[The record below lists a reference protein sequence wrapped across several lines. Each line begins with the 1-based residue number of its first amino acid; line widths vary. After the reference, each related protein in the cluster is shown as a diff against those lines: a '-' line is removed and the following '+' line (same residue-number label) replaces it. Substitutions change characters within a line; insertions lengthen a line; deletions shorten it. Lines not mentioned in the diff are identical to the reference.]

1 MEVWLDYRHSKETD
15 AISNHQFDKIISQS
29 PIKDTATLTYS
40 ENSLFLDQTL
50 IGTKV
55 LISDSYSQSNAKKFI
70 GSVAWIVL
78 EFEDWSMI
86 PIENLIAA
94 SQDTPTKIAAKIRTP
109 EEAQGAGFALE
120 TGVDALIVENEQDMI
135 EAAFI
140 IKSQRGEQEEIKFEE
155 SSPSDD
161 IIIAGSAVSD
171 KLLSEF
177 AKDNSLGGFE
187 FLSCIPGTVGGGIK
201 MNAGCFGREFKDILI
216 SIQAIT
222 KSGQVITIPVKEVNF
237 KYRDSKLSDDLI
249 FLSASFK
256 GFKKNLNLIENEM
269 IELKKKKE
277 LAQPTRIKTS
287 GSTFKN
293 PLDQTD
299 KKVWQLIKESV
310 PDEKSFGDAC
320 ISKKHC
326 NFFVN
331 KGDAKFEDMK
341 RLIEF
346 VSESVLKKTGVKL
359 EKEIKILE

>member
-1 MEVWLDYRHSKETD
+1 MSINLKELSSEFNNLKLDYDLKKKNWFNIGGKTKIYYKADNLKEL
-15 AISNHQFDKIISQS
+15 IKFLKKINQEKIFVLGGGSN
-29 PIKDTATLTYS
+29 
-40 ENSLFLDQTL
+40 TL
-50 IGTKV
+50 ITDQKYNGVVIK
-55 LISDSYSQSNAKKFI
+55 LSNNFNNIS
-70 GSVAWIVL
+70 L
-78 EFEDWSMI
+78 
-86 PIENLIAA
+86 L
-94 SQDTPTKIAAKIRTP
+94 
-109 EEAQGAGFALE
+109 
-120 TGVDALIVENEQDMI
+120 
-135 EAAFI
+135 
-140 IKSQRGEQEEIKFEE
+140 
-155 SSPSDD
+155 SDD

-222 KSGQVITIPVKEVNF
+222 KSGQVITIPVKEINF

-269 IELKKKKE
+269 IKLKKKKE

-310 PDEKSFGDAC
+310 PFEKSFGDAC

-359 EKEIKILE
+359 ETEIKILE